1 MRLRTVRLALGLVL
15 MLLVIPATAAADTTP
30 PQVSYTLDAISGTN
44 GWYRGSTHGNY
55 LIVKWLV
62 SDPDSPITSTTG
74 CDPAVRID
82 GPNTG
87 TTRKCSATSDGDTT
101 EITTKLL
108 KIDADPP
115 AGVAASLMRGP
126 DFGGWYNHPVG
137 INWGGTDAT
146 SGIAG
151 CSSVTYGG
159 PDIAGGAVSG
169 GCTDMAGN
177 TALAPVGLN
186 YDATPPV
193 LSKVWVGS
201 GAGVDV
207 VRWTPTSPSDTVVVE
222 RTARGSKAAARV
234 FRGSGSSFADK
245 KIRSGLEYT
254 YSVQTSD
261 QAGNASQKISAAG
274 LPKVLTLSKTPYVP
288 RAAKNPI
295 LRWAAVRRA
304 TYYNVQ
310 LFRGS
315 KRILALWPS
324 KHQVGLPT
332 TWKWA
337 GKRYRL
343 SQGRY
348 RWYVWAGLGQRSF
361 ANYKTLGSAQF
372 IVPKRS

>member
-1 MRLRTVRLALGLVL
+1 

-62 SDPDSPITSTTG
+62 GDPDSPITSTTG

-87 TTRKCSATSDGDTT
+87 TTRKCSATSDGGTT
-101 EITTKLL
+101 EITTKVL

-115 AGVAASLMRGP
+115 AGVSASLTRGP

-137 INWGGTDAT
+137 ISWGGTDAT

-151 CSSVTYGG
+151 CTSLTYGG
-159 PDIAGGAVSG
+159 PDGAGASVSG

-177 TALAPVGLN
+177 TASSPAGIN
-186 YDATPPV
+186 YDATPPALAKIFV
-193 LSKVWVGS
+193 TS
-201 GAGVDV
+201 GAQADLVH
-207 VRWTPTSPSDTVVVE
+207 WTSTSPSDSVVIE
-222 RTARGSKAAARV
+222 RTARGSKAHATV

-254 YSVQTSD
+254 YSVQSLD
-261 QAGNASQKISAAG
+261 QAGNSSQKVLVAG
-274 LPKVLTLSKTPYVP
+274 LPKVLTLRKTPYIP
-288 RAAKNPI
+288 RAAQKPI
-295 LRWAAVRRA
+295 LRWTAVRGA

-324 KHQVGLPT
+324 GHQVGLPT
-332 TWKWA
+332 AWKWA

-343 SQGRY
+343 SHGRY
-348 RWYVWAGLGQRSF
+348 RWYVWAGIGRRSF

>member
-1 MRLRTVRLALGLVL
+1 MKSTTALLALGL
-15 MLLVIPATAAADTTP
+15 LLLLAPTASAAP
-30 PQVSYTLDAISGTN
+30 PTISYTIDGITGTN
-44 GWYRGSTHGNY
+44 GWYRGSTHGNN
-55 LIVKWLV
+55 IVLHWFV
-62 SDPDSPITSTTG
+62 SPDAINTSVECQPAITIAGPTAGLKKT
-74 CDPAVRID
+74 CWAENAD
-82 GPNTG
+82 GKT
-87 TTRKCSATSDGDTT
+87 TT
-101 EITTKLL
+101 ETKLL

-115 AGVAASLMRGP
+115 TGVSASFTRSA
-126 DFGGWYNHPVG
+126 DFNGWYNQPVG

-146 SGIAG
+146 SGLAG
-151 CSSVTYGG
+151 CTSLTYGG
-159 PDIAGGAVSG
+159 PDGAGASVSG

-177 TALAPVGLN
+177 TALTPVGIN
-186 YDATPPV
+186 YDATPPA
-193 LSKVWVGS
+193 LAKVFVTS
-201 GAGVDV
+201 GARADLVH
-207 VRWTPTSPSDTVVVE
+207 WTSTSPSDSVVIE
-222 RTARGSKAAARV
+222 RTARGSKAHATV

-261 QAGNASQKISAAG
+261 QAGNSSQKISVAG
-274 LPKVLTLSKTPYVP
+274 LPKVLTLRKTPYIP
-288 RAAKNPI
+288 RAAQKPI
-295 LRWAAVRRA
+295 LRWAATRGA

-332 TWKWA
+332 AWKWA

-343 SQGRY
+343 GPGRY